1 MERQSIYKER
11 AREPRIQKDGR
22 RDAPLPFHTLLA
34 TSLPRHLPVSVTL
47 CHPPHTMPMPSP
59 SLLWHADFPEWKFSL
74 YFVGYCDPDKIPQD
88 QDERK
93 AFCMRSSA
101 CVELTFNYGESGYH
115 TGNSTEGVK
124 GGFGHIGV
132 TVPNVYRA
140 CERFKE
146 HGVEF
151 KKSPNRYR
159 QCSPGRIGVCVTH
172 AGDGGRKRRRRR
184 RDRERKDCLTR
195 YIAAAILNDPRLP
208 SSGN

>member
-1 MERQSIYKER
+1 M
-11 AREPRIQKDGR
+11 
-22 RDAPLPFHTLLA
+22 
-34 TSLPRHLPVSVTL
+34 
-47 CHPPHTMPMPSP
+47 
-59 SLLWHADFPEWKFSL
+59 

-159 QCSPGRIGVCVTH
+159 QYSSGRIGVCDT
-172 AGDGGRKRRRRR
+172 REMEEEEEEEEEKR
-184 RDRERKDCLTR
+184 
-195 YIAAAILNDPRLP
+195 
-208 SSGN
+208 